1 MIVYENVSFFLFIR
15 FGIGSILSGVMNEE
29 DRGDLDSDGNSSSSA
44 EERTNKHDDNPDR
57 FDDTD
62 FTKKEDSA
70 VDYSD
75 INELADESPPGSER
89 QSNESAKD
97 GPSAKDCEFEMDLED
112 AIPAN
117 KLVGDRLHQETQSGN
132 AVGRSSDDGATTDDK
147 ELMPPPPPLKLQ

>member
-1 MIVYENVSFFLFIR
+1 
-15 FGIGSILSGVMNEE
+15 MNEE
-29 DRGDLDSDGNSSSSA
+29 DQGDVDSDANSSSSA
-44 EERTNKHDDNPDR
+44 DERNNKHDDNPDR

-62 FTKKEDSA
+62 FSKKEDSA

-89 QSNESAKD
+89 QANESAKD
-97 GPSAKDCEFEMDLED
+97 GTNAKDCDFEMDLED

-117 KLVGDRLHQETQSGN
+117 KLVGERLHNADTTSGN
-132 AVGRSSDDGATTDDK
+132 MGGRSSEDGATTDDK